1 MARRLGD
8 QLLADIA
15 KAQAEAA
22 AAAGSAGTA
31 PSAQAPEPLAHPEAP
46 PPSAYR
52 RKQDAALLTMKAIL
66 SFASQNPVV
75 QSAMS
80 ASQVPGIEGAN
91 LLEVFNRCISAS
103 SISKPLARTLTEIV
117 LSLAKSDVLFGSL
130 RNSDAPAMQLDK
142 GKRKRDQ
149 ADEGGRHV
157 ELAPAPSYQH
167 PHKRVAIDQPDLLHH
182 LSEAVRI
189 ISHALSSAPA
199 HRPSI
204 DPALISSI
212 QLQLHQVFLFA
223 VTSAPRAIDG
233 RMPALQELAG
243 LVQMLGVLSGIHIG
257 NPAVHPPHW
266 HMPPGGSAPP
276 PDIGTAVY
284 PCLVPGCSKAFHRL
298 YSLRTHQRFHTL
310 EHRPYRCMQCPASF
324 VRNHDLKRHA
334 LLHEKKAWR
343 CAGCN
348 KIFSRRDAIKRHKDA
363 RGRAGGKGRPGEADA
378 MDAACAYAEIEEVE
392 VEKADGDEEIS
403 RRAKLWNGIATGAG
417 GMSNGEHAPPEEG
430 EIDPRVIFEAQNIV
444 LSIHGLL
451 QGEVAKGL
459 GPPTAPAPMPPPH
472 VSQSTLASIIARAQQ
487 TVIPQEIPVP
497 PGAAPEEPPDQ
508 PAEDE
513 PMAVDISTTSPVGTS
528 AVPESTESTSSPPP
542 LSLSWLSEE
551 QTKLLEQAIA
561 QAASAAQAQAEAE
574 AALEEEEDE
583 DFDDDEDAE
592 GVEEDAAHAYG
603 GLLRRRRLRVSRAVW
618 TEAHCTL
625 SPAAVQFYPPDCDHA
640 RDCPLHLRTNSGHTS
655 NAQDCLLAFAFF
667 LSEGH
672 RRSARLLAASSAGL
686 GGRPRVLARW
696 EHGESKEF
704 FLEILGFYQKNGEGT
719 GSKIEP
725 WSTNNEICID
735 GSLSVVAPLGAYL
748 VHGAGRLASRSG

>member
-1 MARRLGD
+1 MASSISLPDFDFSNAEGEYNDDEEYEEGEGEEYDEGEDIDAEAEEMARRLGD

-22 AAAGSAGTA
+22 AAVASTSGTVSAAA
-31 PSAQAPEPLAHPEAP
+31 PAPTQEPPPHPEVP
-46 PPSAYR
+46 LQSPYR
-52 RKQDAALLTMKAIL
+52 KKQDAALLTMKAIL
-66 SFASQNPVV
+66 AFASKNPVV

-80 ASQVPGIEGAN
+80 NSQVPGVEGAS

-130 RNSDAPAMQLDK
+130 RNSDAPAIQLDK

-149 ADEGGRHV
+149 ADEGGRHA
-157 ELAPAPSYQH
+157 ELGPGF

-257 NPAVHPPHW
+257 NPPPHW
-266 HMPPGGSAPP
+266 HIPPGAAPPP

-284 PCLVPGCSKAFHRL
+284 PCLVPGCSKTFHRL

-363 RGRAGGKGRPGEADA
+363 RGRAGGKGRPGEADPV
-378 MDAACAYAEIEEVE
+378 DTACAYAEIEEVE
-392 VEKADGDEEIS
+392 IEKADGEEEMS
-403 RRAKLWNGIATGAG
+403 RRAKLWNGIAASSAA
-417 GMSNGEHAPPEEG
+417 GMSASDQGPEEG
-430 EIDPRVIFEAQNIV
+430 EIDPGILFEAQNIV
-444 LSIHGLL
+444 LQIHGLL
-451 QGEVAKGL
+451 QAEVAKGL
-459 GPPTAPAPMPPPH
+459 GPPAAPAPMPPPLL
-472 VSQSTLASIIARAQQ
+472 SQSTLASIIARAQQ
-487 TVIPQEIPVP
+487 TVVPQELPPPSAPPHGEAPPEQQVP
-497 PGAAPEEPPDQ
+497 LP
-508 PAEDE
+508 DE
-513 PMAVDISTTSPVGTS
+513 PMAVDIPQPATSEAPPVPDQAESSST
-528 AVPESTESTSSPPP
+528 PPP

-551 QTKLLEQAIA
+551 QTRLLEQAIA

-574 AALEEEEDE
+574 AALEEEDEEFDEDE
-583 DFDDDEDAE
+583 DQE
-592 GVEEDAAHAYG
+592 GI
-603 GLLRRRRLRVSRAVW
+603 
-618 TEAHCTL
+618 
-625 SPAAVQFYPPDCDHA
+625 
-640 RDCPLHLRTNSGHTS
+640 
-655 NAQDCLLAFAFF
+655 
-667 LSEGH
+667 EG
-672 RRSARLLAASSAGL
+672 
-686 GGRPRVLARW
+686 
-696 EHGESKEF
+696 
-704 FLEILGFYQKNGEGT
+704 
-719 GSKIEP
+719 
-725 WSTNNEICID
+725 
-735 GSLSVVAPLGAYL
+735 
-748 VHGAGRLASRSG
+748 

>member
-22 AAAGSAGTA
+22 AAAASGSGPART
-31 PSAQAPEPLAHPEAP
+31 PPPQTQEPPPHPEAP
-46 PPSAYR
+46 QSSYR
-52 RKQDAALLTMKAIL
+52 KKQDAALLTMKAIL
-66 SFASQNPVV
+66 AFASKNPVV

-80 ASQVPGIEGAN
+80 NSQVPGVEGAS

-130 RNSDAPAMQLDK
+130 RNSDAPAIQLDK

-149 ADEGGRHV
+149 ADEGGRHA
-157 ELAPAPSYQH
+157 ELGPGF

-189 ISHALSSAPA
+189 ISQALSSAPA

-257 NPAVHPPHW
+257 NPPPHW
-266 HMPPGGSAPP
+266 HIPPGAAPPP

-284 PCLVPGCSKAFHRL
+284 PCLVPGCSKTFHRL

-363 RGRAGGKGRPGEADA
+363 RGRAGGKSRPGEADPV
-378 MDAACAYAEIEEVE
+378 DTACAYAEIEEVE
-392 VEKADGDEEIS
+392 IEKADGEEEMS
-403 RRAKLWNGIATGAG
+403 RRAKLWNGIAASSAA
-417 GMSNGEHAPPEEG
+417 GMSMADQGPEEG
-430 EIDPRVIFEAQNIV
+430 EIDPGILFETQNIV
-444 LSIHGLL
+444 LQIHGLL
-451 QGEVAKGL
+451 QAEVAKGL
-459 GPPTAPAPMPPPH
+459 GPPAAPAPMPPPH
-472 VSQSTLASIIARAQQ
+472 LSQSTLASIIARAQQ
-487 TVIPQEIPVP
+487 TVVPQDLPPPAPVTDEGP
-497 PGAAPEEPPDQ
+497 SAQPEPPH
-508 PAEDE
+508 DE
-513 PMAVDISTTSPVGTS
+513 PMAVD
-528 AVPESTESTSSPPP
+528 VPPPSSTETPAAHDQTESSSTPPP

-551 QTKLLEQAIA
+551 QTRLLEQAIA

-574 AALEEEEDE
+574 AALEEEDEEFDEDE
-583 DFDDDEDAE
+583 DQEGAE
-592 GVEEDAAHAYG
+592 
-603 GLLRRRRLRVSRAVW
+603 S
-618 TEAHCTL
+618 
-625 SPAAVQFYPPDCDHA
+625 
-640 RDCPLHLRTNSGHTS
+640 
-655 NAQDCLLAFAFF
+655 
-667 LSEGH
+667 
-672 RRSARLLAASSAGL
+672 
-686 GGRPRVLARW
+686 
-696 EHGESKEF
+696 
-704 FLEILGFYQKNGEGT
+704 
-719 GSKIEP
+719 
-725 WSTNNEICID
+725 
-735 GSLSVVAPLGAYL
+735 
-748 VHGAGRLASRSG
+748 